1 MLSAGRAELA
11 APLLVALVVAT
22 GICERIWPERRP
34 VLARGHVQ
42 DACFLAL
49 HAVVVIPLMTLLSVG
64 AAALIGGHAG
74 WIELRPAERWPGW
87 LLMPLTVVAMDGA
100 NWLAHYADHRLGP
113 LWRFHALHHSQ
124 EELSVLTSFRVIDHT
139 TGFVLATV
147 PVVALMPTRPIAPV
161 LITIYVRT
169 GTLQHAN
176 LRWTLGPVGRVL
188 VSPAYHRLHHAPDT
202 RRVNLGVVLT
212 IWDVLARLCRFPP
225 PAAMPWGVPAW
236 TAGPSP
242 VEQDQRAHPVTQRR
256 PHPGQLWASGH
267 SGSTSIWAR
276 RSVTTPPL
284 RIGTLRVTRS
294 MAWMPLVPSYRR
306 DPAVPQILGHAG
318 LLDVAHA
325 AVDLQADRGQLDA
338 EVGAPRFGYGRQQLG
353 QFSPSLPLRLV
364 MVVPGQVNRRRV
376 GVEQGAHGLDVGLH
390 GQQHA
395 PHISILDDGRR
406 LARAG
411 ADDPALPTLL
421 GITQGVLVGAL
432 GNGQALDPRRG
443 AAPCSSW

>member
-1 MLSAGRAELA
+1 VSASQIPVRARAAGDRLPLSTAHQDRAAVQGQAGVRLGWWRRLCLSSLVLAGITAWVLWVAVAGLLRQGGLGTVLSAGRAELA

-22 GICERIWPERRP
+22 GICERIWPAERRL

-74 WIELRPAERWPGW
+74 WIELRPAEHWPGW

-124 EELSVLTSFRVIDHT
+124 EELSVLTSFRAHPLMHT

-161 LITIYVRT
+161 LITIYVCI

-202 RRVNLGVVLT
+202 QRVNLGVVLT
-212 IWDVLARLCRFPP
+212 IWDVLAGRARFPSRSDAVGRTGLDGRP
-225 PAAMPWGVPAW
+225 V
-236 TAGPSP
+236 P
-242 VEQDQRAHPVTQRR
+242 VEQGD
-256 PHPGQLWASGH
+256 S
-267 SGSTSIWAR
+267 
-276 RSVTTPPL
+276 
-284 RIGTLRVTRS
+284 
-294 MAWMPLVPSYRR
+294 
-306 DPAVPQILGHAG
+306 AG
-318 LLDVAHA
+318 LVL
-325 AVDLQADRGQLDA
+325 L
-338 EVGAPRFGYGRQQLG
+338 
-353 QFSPSLPLRLV
+353 
-364 MVVPGQVNRRRV
+364 
-376 GVEQGAHGLDVGLH
+376 
-390 GQQHA
+390 
-395 PHISILDDGRR
+395 
-406 LARAG
+406 
-411 ADDPALPTLL
+411 LL
-421 GITQGVLVGAL
+421 GEQLIEPF
-432 GNGQALDPRRG
+432 QAR
-443 AAPCSSW
+443 S